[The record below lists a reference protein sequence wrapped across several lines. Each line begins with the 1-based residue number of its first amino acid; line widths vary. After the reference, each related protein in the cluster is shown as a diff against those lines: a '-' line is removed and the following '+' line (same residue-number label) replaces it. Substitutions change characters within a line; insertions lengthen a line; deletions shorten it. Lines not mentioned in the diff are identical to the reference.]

1 MIDFRYHIVSLIS
14 VFLAL
19 AVGII
24 LGAGPLQGAIGDQL
38 TGQVEQLRTERN
50 ELRDQL
56 DEANVTVGND
66 SRYIEAAGPQLV
78 AGSLQDRRVAVVD
91 LDGAD
96 NERDDAIAEQLETA
110 GASVV
115 GHVRLTDSWTDQDE
129 ESARQTV
136 AEGLGEKLGEVPQ
149 DATPEQRLARAL
161 ALALTGSTPAS
172 SEERSP
178 EAIELE
184 ALLERFAL
192 VDVVSEQTL
201 PADVVLLLGGP
212 APEQAA
218 PAAAEGEEAPAPD
231 TYVVDIEVQVAVA
244 AQEVA
249 EAALVA
255 GPTAVSGDVV
265 STIRANDDLAATLST
280 VSGIEGEPGR
290 INVPLALAARIADQV
305 GQFGF
310 EESATAVLPPAVE
323 LPPVT
328 RTTSSDTGA
337 QGAAAGDTAGGTSD
351 GTSDGTEAD
360 GAADVEQ
367 TTAGAGEG

>member
-38 TGQVEQLRTERN
+38 TGQVEQLRSERN

-56 DEANVTVGND
+56 DEANVTLGDD

-115 GHVRLTDSWTDQDE
+115 GHVRLTDSWTSQDE

-161 ALALTGSTPAS
+161 ALALTGAAPTS

-218 PAAAEGEEAPAPD
+218 PAAEGEEAPAPD

-265 STIRANDDLAATLST
+265 STIRANDDLAASLST
-280 VSGIEGEPGR
+280 VSGIEAEPGR

-323 LPPVT
+323 LPLVT
-328 RTTSSDTGA
+328 RTTSSDAGA
-337 QGAAAGDTAGGTSD
+337 QDAAAGDTAGGAPGD
-351 GTSDGTEAD
+351 TED
-360 GAADVEQ
+360 GATADVEQ
-367 TTAGAGEG
+367 TAAGAGEG

>member
-24 LGAGPLQGAIGDQL
+24 LGAGPLQGTIGDQL
-38 TGQVEQLRTERN
+38 TGQVEQLRSERN

-56 DEANVTVGND
+56 DAANVTVGND
-66 SRYIEAAGPQLV
+66 ARFIEAAGPQLV

-96 NERDDAIAEQLETA
+96 AERDDAITEQLETA

-115 GHVRLTDSWTDQDE
+115 GHVRLTDSWTSEDE
-129 ESARQTV
+129 ESARATV
-136 AEGLGEKLGEVPQ
+136 ADGLGDKLGDVPQ
-149 DATPEQRLARAL
+149 DATAEQRLSRAL
-161 ALALTGSTPAS
+161 ALALTGATPQS

-178 EAIELE
+178 EAVELE

-201 PADVVLLLGGP
+201 PADLVLLLAGP
-212 APEQAA
+212 APERSV
-218 PAAAEGEEAPAPD
+218 PTTEGEEAPAPD
-231 TYVVDIEVQVAVA
+231 TYVVDIEVQLALA

-249 EAALVA
+249 RASLVA

-265 STIRANDDLAATLST
+265 STIRGDEELAATLST
-280 VSGIEGEPGR
+280 VSGVEAEPGR
-290 INVPLALAARIADQV
+290 IAVPLALAARIADQV
-305 GQFGF
+305 GQYGF

-328 RTTSSDTGA
+328 RTSASDAGTPDAGA
-337 QGAAAGDTAGGTSD
+337 SDAGTAGGTQGS
-351 GTSDGTEAD
+351 G
-360 GAADVEQ
+360 ADVEQ
-367 TTAGAGEG
+367 TGDAATGEG

>member
-50 ELRDQL
+50 DLRDQL
-56 DEANVTVGND
+56 DRANVTLGD
-66 SRYIEAAGPQLV
+66 DARYIEAAGPQLV

-96 NERDDAIAEQLETA
+96 RERDDAITEQLETA
-110 GASVV
+110 GAAVV
-115 GHVRLTDSWTDQDE
+115 GHVRLTDAWTSQDE

-136 AEGLGEKLGEVPQ
+136 AEGLGDKLGEMPQ
-149 DATPEQRLARAL
+149 DATPEQRLSRAL

-192 VDVVSEQTL
+192 VDVVTEQTF

-218 PAAAEGEEAPAPD
+218 PTGEEGEEAPAPD

-255 GPTAVSGDVV
+255 GPTAVSGDLV
-265 STIRANDDLAATLST
+265 STIRANEDLASTLST
-280 VSGIEGEPGR
+280 VSGVEGEPGR
-290 INVPLALAARIADQV
+290 INVPLALAARVAGEV

-328 RTTSSDTGA
+328 RTTASDTGTPTS
-337 QGAAAGDTAGGTSD
+337 GD
-351 GTSDGTEAD
+351 
-360 GAADVEQ
+360 ADVEQ
-367 TTAGAGEG
+367 TDADAGEG

>member
-1 MIDFRYHIVSLIS
+1 
-14 VFLAL
+14 
-19 AVGII
+19 
-24 LGAGPLQGAIGDQL
+24 
-38 TGQVEQLRTERN
+38 
-50 ELRDQL
+50 
-56 DEANVTVGND
+56 
-66 SRYIEAAGPQLV
+66 
-78 AGSLQDRRVAVVD
+78 AVVD

-96 NERDDAIAEQLETA
+96 RERDDAITEQLETA
-110 GASVV
+110 GAAVV
-115 GHVRLTDSWTDQDE
+115 GHVRLTDAWTSQDE

-136 AEGLGEKLGEVPQ
+136 AEGLGDKLDEMPQ
-149 DATPEQRLARAL
+149 DATPEQRLSRAL

-192 VDVVSEQTL
+192 VDVVTEQTF

-218 PAAAEGEEAPAPD
+218 PTGEEGEEAPAPD

-265 STIRANDDLAATLST
+265 STIRANEDLASTLST
-280 VSGIEGEPGR
+280 VSGVEGEPGR
-290 INVPLALAARIADQV
+290 INVPLALAARVAGEV

-310 EESATAVLPPAVE
+310 EESATAVLPPAVV

-328 RTTSSDTGA
+328 RTTASDTGTPTPGRA
-337 QGAAAGDTAGGTSD
+337 ERWTRTNHRGEPISLLEGPAVAAGLVAATLATGGDARTRGAVALATASAGTFGLVDDLAEDTSTRTKGLRGHL
-351 GTSDGTEAD
+351 
-360 GAADVEQ
+360 GALAE
-367 TTAGAGEG
+367 

>member
-56 DEANVTVGND
+56 DQANVTLGD
-66 SRYIEAAGPQLV
+66 GSRYIEAAGPQLV

-115 GHVRLTDSWTDQDE
+115 GHVRLTDSWTSEDE

-136 AEGLGEKLGEVPQ
+136 AEGLGDKLGEVPE

-161 ALALTGSTPAS
+161 ALALTGSAPTS
-172 SEERSP
+172 SEERSA
-178 EAIELE
+178 EAVELE

-192 VDVVSEQTL
+192 VDVVTEQSF

-218 PAAAEGEEAPAPD
+218 APAAEGEEAPEPD

-255 GPTAVSGDVV
+255 GPSAVSGDVV
-265 STIRANDDLAATLST
+265 STIRANEDLAATLST
-280 VSGIEGEPGR
+280 VSGIEAEPGR

-310 EESATAVLPPAVE
+310 EESATAVIPPAVE

-328 RTTSSDTGA
+328 RTTSSDAGA
-337 QGAAAGDTAGGTSD
+337 QDTAAGDAAG
-351 GTSDGTEAD
+351 D
-360 GAADVEQ
+360 GATADVEQ
-367 TTAGAGEG
+367 TDAVAGEG

>member
-1 MIDFRYHIVSLIS
+1 VIDFRYHIVSLIS

-50 ELRDQL
+50 DLRDQL
-56 DEANVTVGND
+56 DAANVTIDND
-66 SRYIEAAGPQLV
+66 ARFIEAAGPQLV

-96 NERDDAIAEQLETA
+96 GERDAAITEQLETA

-115 GHVRLTDSWTDQDE
+115 GHVRLTESWTSQDE
-129 ESARQTV
+129 ESARATV
-136 AEGLGEKLGEVPQ
+136 ADGLGDKLGEVPQ
-149 DATPEQRLARAL
+149 DATAEQRLSRAL
-161 ALALTGSTPAS
+161 ALSLTGATATS

-201 PADVVLLLGGP
+201 PADVILLLAGP

-218 PAAAEGEEAPAPD
+218 PAAEGEEAPAPD

-249 EAALVA
+249 DAALVA
-255 GPTAVSGDVV
+255 GPTATGGGVI
-265 STIRANDDLAATLST
+265 STIRGDEELAAVLST
-280 VSGIEGEPGR
+280 VSGTEAEPGR
-290 INVPLALAARIADQV
+290 ISVPLALAARLADQV
-305 GQFGF
+305 GQYGF

-328 RTTSSDTGA
+328 RTTAGPQD
-337 QGAAAGDTAGGTSD
+337 AAAGDAA
-351 GTSDGTEAD
+351 GTEQTAD
-360 GAADVEQ
+360 TAPTAD
-367 TTAGAGEG
+367 GAGEG